1 MTQKSTDK
9 WITDLAGTFTDP
21 IIVCPGGW
29 GDSLPDWIKQAITV
43 ERLIANLTTPEM
55 ATDAEACA
63 YLFTA
68 CLTAPIDSD
77 WTQIYIYLTTKTVT
91 RHRKTDIP
99 EDLRV
104 DSISDYQK
112 RKLDELKFWIY
123 SKRVKARPKAERR
136 PKEEQRKIEQPMLFA
151 LS

>member
-1 MTQKSTDK
+1 MKSEDK
-9 WITDLAGTFTDP
+9 WINDLVGTFTDP

-29 GDSLPDWIKQAITV
+29 GDSLPDWIKQAITI
-43 ERLIANLTTPEM
+43 ERLIGNLSTPEM

-68 CLTAPIDSD
+68 CLTHPMDSD
-77 WTQIYIYLTTKTVT
+77 WIQIYIYLTTKTVA

-104 DSISDYQK
+104 DSISDYQNG
-112 RKLDELKFWIY
+112 KLNELKFWIY
-123 SKRVKARPKAERR
+123 SQRIKQRPKAERR
-136 PKEEQRKIEQPMLFA
+136 PKKEQREIEQPALFA
-151 LS
+151 LV

>member
-1 MTQKSTDK
+1 MQKSKDK
-9 WITDLAGTFTDP
+9 WINDLVGTFTDP

-29 GDSLPDWIKQAITV
+29 GDSLPDWLKQAITI
-43 ERLIANLTTPEM
+43 ERLIGNLSSPEM

-68 CLTAPIDSD
+68 CLTHPMDSD
-77 WTQIYIYLTTKTVT
+77 WTQIYIYLTTKTVA

-104 DSISDYQK
+104 DSISDYQNG
-112 RKLDELKFWIY
+112 KLNELKFWIY

-136 PKEEQRKIEQPMLFA
+136 PKKEHTKIEQPVLFS
-151 LS
+151 LV